1 MKQQKKLVNF
11 GCLYVFIIV
20 INACSD
26 TKTNSSNASL
36 QTNRAISTVK
46 YINYEIINEYPHDPN
61 AFTEGLE
68 FYDGKLYESIGEYRT
83 SDIRKVDLNTGKVLQ
98 SQKLDA
104 AYFGEGLTILNNN
117 IYQLTYRE
125 RKGFIYNITNLKQV
139 ATFNT
144 TTNEAWGMTNN
155 GRQLIYDDGSNML
168 HFIDPNTFAEIKTLK
183 VHDDLGPVYE
193 INELEMINGFIYA
206 NQWKTDFIYKIDT
219 LSGAI
224 VGKADLSNL
233 RQTAGIP
240 PVSGRRHSPD
250 VLNGIAYDA
259 KNNRI
264 FITGKNWNKLFEIK
278 LDN

>member
-1 MKQQKKLVNF
+1 M
-11 GCLYVFIIV
+11 FIIV
-20 INACSD
+20 ISACSD
-26 TKTNSSNASL
+26 TKTKSSNAPL
-36 QTNRAISTVK
+36 QTNSVINTVK
-46 YINYEIINEYPHDPN
+46 FINYEIINEYPHDPN

-68 FYDGKLYESIGEYRT
+68 YYDGYLYESTGEYGT
-83 SDIRKVDLNTGKVLQ
+83 SDIRKVDLISGRVLQ

-104 AYFGEGLTILNNN
+104 AYFGEGLTILNNA

-125 RKGFIYNITNLKQV
+125 KKGFIYTLTTLKQQ
-139 ATFNT
+139 ATFST

-155 GRQLIYDDGSNML
+155 GKQLIYDDGSNLL
-168 HFIDPNTFAEIKTLK
+168 HFIDPNTFTEIKTLK
-183 VHDDLGPVYE
+183 VHDDNGPVSE
-193 INELEMINGFIYA
+193 INELEQINGFIYA

-219 LSGAI
+219 LTGAI
-224 VGKADLSNL
+224 IGKADLSNL

>member
-155 GRQLIYDDGSNML
+155 GRQLIYDDGSNLL